1 MAVLK
6 TIRLRIQSIRNTQQ
20 ITKAM
25 KMVAASKLRKSQQAM
40 EALRPFAENLEKILN
55 RLSDMENLLE
65 NPFYKD
71 FANTEKRVRVIVLST
86 DKGLCGPLNTNVFKK
101 LDRYLEEKT
110 ASEAI
115 QPSLVLF
122 GKKAIEHYE
131 GGVYPVLEK
140 FSDLKENMLKEQL
153 LQYIRRTVYDYAK
166 DEYDSLMVV
175 YNDYISIIKQETNIS
190 VVLPLSKTPEPEHPL
205 DLTME
210 TGYEFEPRSDEI
222 LKELIPLYVESKV
235 LRALLENSASEQAA
249 RMTAMDAAT
258 KNAGEILTDLKL
270 QYNRARQASITKELI
285 EIISGAESLN

>member
-131 GGVYPVLEK
+131 GGAYTVLEK

-190 VVLPLSKTPEPEHPL
+190 VVLPLSKTPEPDHPL